1 MTTYKLRSYVRIQV
15 CEHCIYTADEKLHWF
30 TNTYRQEGLLS
41 LSHFALHWREL
52 AVHDDLKVICLSRDT
67 ELVLV

>member
-1 MTTYKLRSYVRIQV
+1 MTIYKLRSYLRSQI
-15 CEHCIYTADEKLHWF
+15 CEHCIYIVDDSLHLF
-30 TNTYRQEGLLS
+30 TNTYRQESLIS
-41 LSHFALHWREL
+41 LSHFALHWLVL